1 MLTQLFTDKVENI
14 NQENQ
19 IADYKKEEI
28 EIMDNILAIKWNVSI
43 IYMYNRL
50 EYTFKS
56 YGVEV
61 VDYDLILNYA
71 KLHSRFYELIHD
83 N

>member
-50 EYTFKS
+50 
-56 YGVEV
+56 
-61 VDYDLILNYA
+61 
-71 KLHSRFYELIHD
+71 
-83 N
+83 